1 MASASVRRKAGV
13 RSTSEAPRERW
24 CDETHL
30 PRARPSRRS
39 WGSYPTP
46 LQSAARNEGTQDLE
60 RIDGELHKTGGGV
73 SDRTGH
79 GDLLADAQGDL
90 EPFRNKALLR
100 VDRHFPPLSPQP
112 AHSHTDDVRR
122 HDTPK
127 TTIPRSGGVATRQRR
142 RAERSVSESLRV
154 IFLHQ
159 TVLQHELD
167 AEVAELERCQT
178 QCGGEA

>member
-1 MASASVRRKAGV
+1 MS
-13 RSTSEAPRERW
+13 
-24 CDETHL
+24 L
-30 PRARPSRRS
+30 PRRRVAYVS
-39 WGSYPTP
+39 LRG
-46 LQSAARNEGTQDLE
+46 
-60 RIDGELHKTGGGV
+60 

-100 VDRHFPPLSPQP
+100 VDRHSPPFFSQL

>member
-1 MASASVRRKAGV
+1 MS
-13 RSTSEAPRERW
+13 
-24 CDETHL
+24 L
-30 PRARPSRRS
+30 PRRRVAYVS
-39 WGSYPTP
+39 LRG
-46 LQSAARNEGTQDLE
+46 
-60 RIDGELHKTGGGV
+60 

-90 EPFRNKALLR
+90 EPFRNNSLLR
-100 VDRHFPPLSPQP
+100 VDRHSPPLFPQL

>member
-1 MASASVRRKAGV
+1 ML
-13 RSTSEAPRERW
+13 
-24 CDETHL
+24 L
-30 PRARPSRRS
+30 PRRIFDMVNRR
-39 WGSYPTP
+39 G
-46 LQSAARNEGTQDLE
+46 
-60 RIDGELHKTGGGV
+60 

-90 EPFRNKALLR
+90 EPFRNNSLLR
-100 VDRHFPPLSPQP
+100 VDRHAPPLFPQL
-112 AHSHTDDVRR
+112 AHSRIDDVRR

-127 TTIPRSGGVATRQRR
+127 TTIPRSGGVATRQRRRAERSVRR